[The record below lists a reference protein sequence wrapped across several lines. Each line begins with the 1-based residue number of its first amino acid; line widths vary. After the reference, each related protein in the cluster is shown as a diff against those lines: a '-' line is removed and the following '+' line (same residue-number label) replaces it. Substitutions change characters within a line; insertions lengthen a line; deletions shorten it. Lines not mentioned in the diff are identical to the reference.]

1 MISSMTGYGVSRKE
15 APDLSITVEIR
26 SVNNRYLKFAFRTPD
41 FLSGIEPDLERAVRS
56 RISRGAVT
64 VSVHCVRLGESA
76 APPVNE
82 DVLEGYVRKLKAVA
96 DRVGVGIDLRIGDLA
111 ALPAVLDES
120 GIAADTDPLRGRVVA
135 VLAEAVAGF
144 QSMRRQ
150 EGQALEADLRRHV
163 ETVHAS
169 LEVVARLAPAVVEEY
184 RDRLMERINLLLKD
198 SPVEMARESLLGEV
212 SLFAERSDIS
222 EEIARLRSHLQQF
235 EEMLDSDQPA
245 GRKLEFVAQEMLREA
260 NTMGAKSGHAEIGR
274 QVVEMKAAIDRI
286 KEQVMN
292 AE

>member
-1 MISSMTGYGVSRKE
+1 MIYSMTGYGVARKE

-41 FLSGIEPDLERAVRS
+41 LLSGIEPDLERVVRS

-64 VSVHCVRLGESA
+64 VSVHCVRLGDLA
-76 APPVNE
+76 VPPVNE
-82 DVLEGYVRKLKAVA
+82 DVLDAYVRKLKAAA
-96 DRVGVGIDLRIGDLA
+96 DRAGVGVDLRIGDLA
-111 ALPAVLDES
+111 ALPGVLDEP
-120 GIAADTDPLRGRVVA
+120 GVAADIDPLRDRVVA
-135 VLAEAVAGF
+135 VLNEAIAGF
-144 QSMRRQ
+144 ESMRRQ
-150 EGQALEADLRRHV
+150 EGHALETDLRQHV
-163 ETVHAS
+163 QSVRAS
-169 LEVVARLAPAVVEEY
+169 LEGIARLAPAVVEEY

-198 SPVEMARESLLGEV
+198 SPVEMAHESLLGEV

-222 EEIARLRSHLQQF
+222 EEVARLRSHLDQF

-260 NTMGAKSGHAEIGR
+260 NTMGAKSGHVEIGR
-274 QVVEMKAAIDRI
+274 QVVDVKAAIDRI